1 MKNLFPIFIF
11 LAYCKC
17 FSQDFIIDHEKPTNV
32 VTAIFFAAQTGQLE
46 ILSTL
51 CDPLEEGDGDVK
63 RLCSLGSISDEQLS
77 ELEKRGKSLDDII
90 SSLQSVYGSAEISC
104 CTKYESNEFGTF
116 ALVDFYFYPNGKDKE
131 METMKLVQRGS
142 KWYLYS
148 F

>member
-11 LAYCKC
+11 LTYCTC

-32 VTAIFFAAQTGQLE
+32 VIAMFHAAQTGQLE

-63 RLCSLGSISDEQLS
+63 RLCSLGSISDEQIK
-77 ELEKRGKSLDDII
+77 ELEKRGKSLQDIKN
-90 SSLQSVYGSAEISC
+90 SLYSVYGSAAISC
-104 CTKYESNEFGTF
+104 CTKYETNEFGTF